1 MQTPGIQGGTHV
13 SSAPLTLSETAKAA
27 PELLRNAIDRRIVK
41 IRPMSTP
48 VDQISRMMGARH
60 ASSMEVEYYSVDT
73 KLTESTLKAD
83 CDLSEATDRGNGTM
97 SVTMR
102 VEHPAIFEPSETVLI
117 PDCPSAGEHT
127 VGYVLSTNAAAGS
140 IDVAVVGEGEP
151 FGLVSSGSRII
162 RMGRAAAELDVQ
174 TAQFAALP
182 QKDSNHCQIFKMQ
195 VEQSTLAKIAEK
207 EVGWNFSDQEEAA
220 IIDMRLGME
229 KNFIFG
235 KRARLF
241 DAAKNEHVYFT
252 GGIWQQAARSHTMPL
267 GKLTEADLIDLCSA
281 AFTGNS
287 GSKRKI
293 LIAGTGLVEALS
305 KLQYTKT
312 VSAGDTFTKWG
323 IEFKEIRSNFGS
335 LYLLHSE
342 VFDQCGHANDGF
354 VLDPDYMTKYVHV
367 PFQAE
372 TLDLRRSGQRNTDA
386 VVLTE
391 ASCLVLRYPAAHIRV
406 IGQTEEQSE

>member
-174 TAQFAALP
+174 TAQFQALP
-182 QKDSNHCQIFKMQ
+182 TKGSNRCQIFKMQ
-195 VEQSTLAKIAEK
+195 VEQSTLQKLADK
-207 EVGWNFSDQEEAA
+207 EVGWTLSDQEEVA

-229 KNFIFG
+229 KNFLFG
-235 KRARLF
+235 RG
-241 DAAKNEHVYFT
+241 AKIYDSAKADYIYLT
-252 GGIWQQAARSHTMPL
+252 QGIWNQTDNSMKVNLATLSH
-267 GKLTEADLIDLCSA
+267 KDLIDICA
-281 AFTGNS
+281 ATFTGNN
-287 GSKRKI
+287 GSHSKI
-293 LIAGTGLVEALS
+293 LLAGTDFVSAVS
-305 KLQYTKT
+305 KLDINRTLDVRDAK
-312 VSAGDTFTKWG
+312 VRWG
-323 IEFKEIRSNFGS
+323 LEVREIVSNFGR
-335 LYLLHSE
+335 LYLIHSE
-342 VFDQCGHANDGF
+342 VFDQCGHSKDAF
-354 VLDPDYMTKYVHV
+354 ILDPDYISKYTHI
-367 PFQAE
+367 PFHAE
-372 TLDLRRSGQRNTDA
+372 KLDLRSAGTRNTDA

-391 ASCLVLRYPAAHIRV
+391 ASCLVLRHPKAHMKIF
-406 IGQTEEQSE
+406 G

>member
-127 VGYVLSTNAAAGS
+127 VGYVLSPHAAAGS

-174 TAQFAALP
+174 TAQFQALP
-182 QKDSNHCQIFKMQ
+182 TKGSNRCQIFKMQ
-195 VEQSTLAKIAEK
+195 VEQSTLQKLADK
-207 EVGWNFSDQEEAA
+207 EVGWTLSDQEEVA

-229 KNFIFG
+229 KNFLFG
-235 KRARLF
+235 RG
-241 DAAKNEHVYFT
+241 AKIYDSAKADYIYLT
-252 GGIWQQAARSHTMPL
+252 QGIWNQTDNSMKVNLATLSH
-267 GKLTEADLIDLCSA
+267 KDLIDICA
-281 AFTGNS
+281 ATFTGNN
-287 GSKRKI
+287 GSHSKI
-293 LIAGTGLVEALS
+293 LLAGTDFVSAVS
-305 KLQYTKT
+305 KLDINRTLDVRDAK
-312 VSAGDTFTKWG
+312 VRWG
-323 IEFKEIRSNFGS
+323 LEVREIVSNFGR
-335 LYLLHSE
+335 LYLIHSE
-342 VFDQCGHANDGF
+342 VFDQCGHSKDAF
-354 VLDPDYMTKYVHV
+354 ILDPDYISKYTHI
-367 PFQAE
+367 PFHAE
-372 TLDLRRSGQRNTDA
+372 KLDLRSAGTRNTDA

-391 ASCLVLRYPAAHIRV
+391 ASCLVLRHPKAHMKIF
-406 IGQTEEQSE
+406 G

>member
-162 RMGRAAAELDVQ
+162 RMGRAATELDVQ
-174 TAQFAALP
+174 TAQFQALP
-182 QKDSNHCQIFKMQ
+182 TKGSNRCQIFKMQ
-195 VEQSTLAKIAEK
+195 VEQSTLQKLADK
-207 EVGWNFSDQEEAA
+207 EVGWTLSDQEEVA

-229 KNFIFG
+229 KNFLFG
-235 KRARLF
+235 RG
-241 DAAKNEHVYFT
+241 AKIYDSAKADYIYLT
-252 GGIWQQAARSHTMPL
+252 QGIWNQTDNSMKVNLATLSH
-267 GKLTEADLIDLCSA
+267 KDLIDICA
-281 AFTGNS
+281 ATFTGNN
-287 GSKRKI
+287 GSHSKI
-293 LIAGTGLVEALS
+293 LLAGTDFVSAVS
-305 KLQYTKT
+305 KLDINRTLDVRDAK
-312 VSAGDTFTKWG
+312 VRWG
-323 IEFKEIRSNFGS
+323 LEVREIVSNFGR
-335 LYLLHSE
+335 LYLIHSE
-342 VFDQCGHANDGF
+342 VFDQCGHSKDAF
-354 VLDPDYMTKYVHV
+354 ILDPDYISKYTHI
-367 PFQAE
+367 PFHAE
-372 TLDLRRSGQRNTDA
+372 KLDLRSAGTRNTDA

-391 ASCLVLRYPAAHIRV
+391 ASCLVLRHPKAHMKIF
-406 IGQTEEQSE
+406 G

>member
-174 TAQFAALP
+174 TAQFQALP
-182 QKDSNHCQIFKMQ
+182 TKGSNRCQIFKMQ
-195 VEQSTLAKIAEK
+195 VEQSTLQKLADK
-207 EVGWNFSDQEEAA
+207 EVGWTLSDQEEVA

-229 KNFIFG
+229 KNFLFG
-235 KRARLF
+235 RG
-241 DAAKNEHVYFT
+241 AKIYDSAKADYIYLT
-252 GGIWQQAARSHTMPL
+252 QGIWNQTDNSMKVNLATLSH
-267 GKLTEADLIDLCSA
+267 KDLIDICA
-281 AFTGNS
+281 ATFTGNN
-287 GSKRKI
+287 GSHSKI
-293 LIAGTGLVEALS
+293 LLAGTDFVSAVS
-305 KLQYTKT
+305 KLDINRTLDVRDAK
-312 VSAGDTFTKWG
+312 VRWG
-323 IEFKEIRSNFGS
+323 LEVREIVSNFGR
-335 LYLLHSE
+335 LYLIHSE
-342 VFDQCGHANDGF
+342 IFDQCGHSKDAF
-354 VLDPDYMTKYVHV
+354 ILDPDYISKYTHI
-367 PFQAE
+367 PFHAE
-372 TLDLRRSGQRNTDA
+372 KLDLRSAGTRNTDA

-391 ASCLVLRYPAAHIRV
+391 ASCLVLRHPKAHMKIF
-406 IGQTEEQSE
+406 G